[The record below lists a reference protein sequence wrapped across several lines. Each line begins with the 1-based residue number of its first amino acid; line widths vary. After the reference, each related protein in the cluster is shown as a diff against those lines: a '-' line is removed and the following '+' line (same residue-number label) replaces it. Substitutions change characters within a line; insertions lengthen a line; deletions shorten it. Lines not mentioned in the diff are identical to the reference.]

1 MSFCINKYFLHHNKT
16 GGTFMI
22 ENIEFLQDIYQFS
35 EMGYYSTNK
44 MLNNIKP
51 CKSKLKQVLYQ
62 EKKKYKEYKEKCEDL
77 LDIYDTEV
85 EKVNFFTKLGSGLE
99 INMKVSCEDL
109 SFVPKILIKE
119 INDNILKIN
128 KKKKETKEKLDEKVS
143 LVIENFVSF
152 LKQEKEILKEYM

>member
-1 MSFCINKYFLHHNKT
+1 
-16 GGTFMI
+16 MI

-128 KKKKETKEKLDEKVS
+128 KKKKETKEKIDEKVS

>member
-1 MSFCINKYFLHHNKT
+1 
-16 GGTFMI
+16 MI

-109 SFVPKILIKE
+109 SFVPKILTKE

-143 LVIENFVSF
+143 LVIESFVSF

>member
-1 MSFCINKYFLHHNKT
+1 
-16 GGTFMI
+16 MI

-109 SFVPKILIKE
+109 SFVPKILTKE

>member
-1 MSFCINKYFLHHNKT
+1 
-16 GGTFMI
+16 MI

-109 SFVPKILIKE
+109 SFVPKILTKAMFTPPE
-119 INDNILKIN
+119 IGFYYCNTLP
-128 KKKKETKEKLDEKVS
+128 KVAHRES
-143 LVIENFVSF
+143 L
-152 LKQEKEILKEYM
+152 L

>member
-1 MSFCINKYFLHHNKT
+1 
-16 GGTFMI
+16 MI

-77 LDIYDTEV
+77 LDIYDTEAQ
-85 EKVNFFTKLGSGLE
+85 KVNFFTKLGSGLE
-99 INMKVSCEDL
+99 INMKVSPDDL

-128 KKKKETKEKLDEKVS
+128 KKKKETKEKLDEKVN
-143 LVIENFVSF
+143 LIIESFVSF

>member
-1 MSFCINKYFLHHNKT
+1 
-16 GGTFMI
+16 MI

-128 KKKKETKEKLDEKVS
+128 KKKKETKEKLDEKVN
-143 LVIENFVSF
+143 LIIESFVSF
-152 LKQEKEILKEYM
+152 LKQEKELLKEYM

>member
-1 MSFCINKYFLHHNKT
+1 
-16 GGTFMI
+16 MI

-51 CKSKLKQVLYQ
+51 CKSKLKQILYQ

-128 KKKKETKEKLDEKVS
+128 KKKKETKEKLDEKVN
-143 LVIENFVSF
+143 LIIESFVSF

>member
-1 MSFCINKYFLHHNKT
+1 
-16 GGTFMI
+16 MI

-128 KKKKETKEKLDEKVS
+128 KKKKETKEKIDEKVS

-152 LKQEKEILKEYM
+152 LKQEQEILKEYM